1 MQLAWP
7 GLRVAA
13 AGQVYRNERRLGTL
27 WTGLAGRELCWF
39 ASVNIE
45 SAVRVKG
52 GAPPAGWYGT
62 GVSHTAPEKSRLV

>member
-1 MQLAWP
+1 M
-7 GLRVAA
+7 
-13 AGQVYRNERRLGTL
+13 YRNERRLGTV

-39 ASVNIE
+39 ASVNMG

-62 GVSHTAPEKSRLV
+62 GVLAKVRMASACEASPTGGIADEVRF